1 MAATTPRRSTRVPH
15 QHTPK
20 MSDRKKGL
28 FQSDSSASRD
38 SLTKHRQLTVLESE
52 SESDDCDLGIMG
64 ALDSSSCDENDP
76 NAPKTPERKVWL
88 GTRSQSK
95 KLHLETIQDLKNFM
109 KSPFTLKKYPNRYI
123 PEKCTG
129 SLSTPATP
137 HLQNHPTTPSSTHSC
152 ASVHTTSSTSSRARK
167 SLASLI
173 ADTESCSSSLKDLNF
188 DTDSGTDSKEN
199 TPSKSLRRSS
209 RRSKMTPKFSS
220 FRGILSEQKK
230 NASPLNPVVSIT
242 KIDLNTISPTQMLKT
257 PHTTSETNSANSSPP
272 KLGPNRRSMIQIEE
286 SPESACSSE
295 KSQKRLN
302 YDSKTDHGPTSKYA
316 RLETHN
322 APKARTSLFNTDRL
336 KEILSTKSF
345 YGKSNPELNPTI
357 SHKLSNAIEAT
368 QSHRRRLFPQSH
380 SHKRKRRP
388 GQINMGVR
396 HRIRKPKI
404 HKNKLA
410 PFRNNMAANAGNA
423 SVLNS
428 TASSDTLVNSS
439 MRSQDSSMRSQDT
452 SQELLNGTDR
462 NDPFDKEKQTI
473 EALLSQWEEE
483 EVPESERSIPRQELP
498 CFTKSVI
505 EETNQIFQPVTAVQV
520 LTQNIPNDNEA
531 VILELGAQKSGN
543 SVAHSSLQE
552 FNAQKMAL
560 GAQEMTISAQEMSV
574 GAQNVQD
581 VVMSEPGHRDSHGDV
596 KGDFLPVDGGYIL
609 VDDRV
614 PEQEVLPDLDE
625 IERELKMLDEQ
636 ILQMATSNNIDPT
649 TVLAST
655 EPAVPGLSAAQGSES
670 EEKPKL
676 FPIFSKPNPG
686 ATTPTA
692 KGGSDKKKS
701 ILKSGKDQYVI
712 DAGQI
717 KFGATQCGQCGVI
730 YQIGDPQDEHDHLV
744 HHNATD
750 VLKFNG
756 LKDECVV
763 GRSASAR
770 CIRIRGGDPGWKK
783 VTTLLERVVHPHL
796 GYGASLP
803 NDQLEL
809 YTAYLYID
817 KRTIVG
823 CLIVEPKLKAHK
835 LIPGEPDCCSIEDYP
850 VKCGISRIW
859 THRSYRRRG
868 LASRMLDC
876 ARASFLYGAAIT
888 KQDIAFS
895 APTAAGKALAT
906 NYCETPNFYV
916 YLD

>member
-1 MAATTPRRSTRVPH
+1 MAATTPRRSARVPH

-28 FQSDSSASRD
+28 FQSEATASRD

-109 KSPFTLKKYPNRYI
+109 KSPFTLNKYPNRYI

-129 SLSTPATP
+129 SLSTPVTP
-137 HLQNHPTTPSSTHSC
+137 HLQNHPRTPSSTHSC
-152 ASVHTTSSTSSRARK
+152 ASAHTTSSTSSRARK
-167 SLASLI
+167 SLANLI

-220 FRGILSEQKK
+220 FRGILSELKK
-230 NASPLNPVVSIT
+230 NASSLDPVVSLT
-242 KIDLNTISPTQMLKT
+242 KIDLNTMISPTQMLKT

-272 KLGPNRRSMIQIEE
+272 KLGPNRRSMIQIDE
-286 SPESACSSE
+286 SPESTCSSE

-302 YDSKTDHGPTSKYA
+302 YDSKNDHGPTSKHP
-316 RLETHN
+316 RLDTNN

-357 SHKLSNAIEAT
+357 SNKLSNAIEAT
-368 QSHRRRLFPQSH
+368 QSHRRRLFPQLH
-380 SHKRKRRP
+380 SQKRKRRP

-404 HKNKLA
+404 HKNKLTT
-410 PFRNNMAANAGNA
+410 FRGNMVANAGNA

-439 MRSQDSSMRSQDT
+439 MKSQDSSMRSQDT

-483 EVPESERSIPRQELP
+483 EVPESERTIQQELP
-498 CFTKSVI
+498 CFTKSII

-520 LTQNIPNDNEA
+520 LTQNIPNDTEA
-531 VILELGAQKSGN
+531 VILELGAQ
-543 SVAHSSLQE
+543 E
-552 FNAQKMAL
+552 MA
-560 GAQEMTISAQEMSV
+560 V

-581 VVMSEPGHRDSHGDV
+581 VVMSEPGHRDSHGHV

-609 VDDRV
+609 VADRV

-636 ILQMATSNNIDPT
+636 ILQMAATNNIDPSA
-649 TVLAST
+649 VLVST
-655 EPAVPGLSAAQGSES
+655 EPAALQTVLPTAQTSAAGDAD
-670 EEKPKL
+670 KTKL
-676 FPIFSKPNPG
+676 FPIFSNPNPG
-686 ATTPTA
+686 VTTPTT
-692 KGGSDKKKS
+692 KGVSNKKKT

-712 DAGQI
+712 DAGQTN
-717 KFGATQCGQCGVI
+717 FGATQCGQCGVI

-756 LKDECVV
+756 LKEECVV

-770 CIRIRGGDPGWKK
+770 CVRVRGGHAGWRR
-783 VTTLLERVVHPHL
+783 VRALLERVVHPHL
-796 GYGASLP
+796 GYDAALP
-803 NDQLEL
+803 NEQLEL

-823 CLIVEPKLKAHK
+823 CLVVEPRLRAHR
-835 LIPGEPDCCSIEDYP
+835 LLPGDPDCCSVEEYP
-850 VKCGISRIW
+850 VKCGVSRIW
-859 THRSYRRRG
+859 THRSWRRRG
-868 LASRMLDC
+868 LATRMLEC
-876 ARASFLYGAAIT
+876 ARASFLLGAALAR
-888 KQDIAFS
+888 QDLAFS

-906 NYCETPNFYV
+906 HYCGTPNFYV